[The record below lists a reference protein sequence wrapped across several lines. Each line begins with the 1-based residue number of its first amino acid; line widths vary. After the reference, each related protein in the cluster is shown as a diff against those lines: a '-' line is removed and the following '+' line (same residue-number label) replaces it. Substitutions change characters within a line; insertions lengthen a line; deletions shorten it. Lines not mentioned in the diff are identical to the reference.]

1 MSEASDETEIEFL
14 DEVFSDLNSDLSDEH
29 NVIREFAIKPGI
41 RSDGVVTD
49 SEGKPLVV
57 IEAKIK
63 TGARYQEQAIQQ
75 LRTYLQASEAE
86 YGLFVSP
93 DVRYLFS
100 LHGEDPVLEASHS
113 SLSSIINVTDQ
124 RRAFISYEELA
135 FCYDRAR
142 KQAKKFSS
150 NEATIENVILELQRI
165 TTGER
170 HNIVIDPLESLSNS
184 IQNIDDILQDK
195 YPFYQFESQKQS
207 TLTDFA
213 SETKTVPAFT
223 RAIQGVFRGY
233 SIVETDTE
241 ILHEFTHHLTSRAGD
256 QKYSTPLNV
265 AQYLV
270 DLADIGPDQ
279 LILDP
284 ACGWGNL
291 LRGAEREGAE
301 GVGID
306 IDKDAL
312 ITASGFNSLLDLD
325 IEFHHDNGLRLPFD
339 KFRNTFD
346 HVLLD
351 PPIRSKTKEED
362 LPEELANYAG
372 RDIAQAFVIASLEAL
387 QEGGTLTAVVPVS
400 LLTGANNRE
409 FRKELLDDYNIRRV
423 VEVADGSLSPALGA
437 DLAVLQVEKQR
448 HGIEQTEFVIIDK
461 FEGDR
466 LDNDPDI
473 LEQRS
478 LDLSNQNLLG
488 DDTLAPSEVLRID
501 EITEDLTHHYPETA
515 SLSGLREIREI
526 LKGARVPDENLKPE
540 GALPYLKISHA
551 TKEQPRL
558 RYTENTENYPI
569 AGPSDLLISATGT
582 VSITYVPDKQLV
594 PDQNWAIARFDS
606 REAAITYDGFFKTE
620 LGKKLL
626 KAIATGQSIPYTPL
640 YRFRQLPVPIFEEN
654 QLSSISDRL
663 EAVNYDGS
671 KVDEATAQRITDIFA
686 EEVRE

>member
-14 DEVFSDLNSDLSDEH
+14 DEVLSDLNSDLSADY
-29 NVIREFAIKPGI
+29 NILREFAIKPGI

-63 TGARYQEQAIQQ
+63 TGTRYQEQAIQQ

-100 LHGEDPVLEASHS
+100 LHGEDPVLEVSHS
-113 SLSSIINVTDQ
+113 SLSSIINDVNQ

-170 HNIVIDPLESLSNS
+170 HNIVIDPLNDLSNG
-184 IQNIDDILQDK
+184 IQNIDGTIRDK
-195 YPFYQFESQKQS
+195 YPFYQFESQKQA

-213 SETKTVPAFT
+213 SEVKTVPAFT
-223 RAIQGVFRGY
+223 RAIQGIFRGY
-233 SIVETDTE
+233 SIVDTDTE
-241 ILHEFTHHLTSRAGD
+241 ILREFTHHLTSRAGD

-270 DLADIGPDQ
+270 DLADIGSDQ

-291 LRGAEREGAE
+291 LREAEREGAE

-306 IDKDAL
+306 IDQDAL

-339 KFRNTFD
+339 KFQDTFD

-351 PPIRSKTKEED
+351 PPIR
-362 LPEELANYAG
+362 N
-372 RDIAQAFVIASLEAL
+372 
-387 QEGGTLTAVVPVS
+387 
-400 LLTGANNRE
+400 
-409 FRKELLDDYNIRRV
+409 
-423 VEVADGSLSPALGA
+423 
-437 DLAVLQVEKQR
+437 
-448 HGIEQTEFVIIDK
+448 
-461 FEGDR
+461 
-466 LDNDPDI
+466 
-473 LEQRS
+473 
-478 LDLSNQNLLG
+478 
-488 DDTLAPSEVLRID
+488 
-501 EITEDLTHHYPETA
+501 
-515 SLSGLREIREI
+515 
-526 LKGARVPDENLKPE
+526 KGPC
-540 GALPYLKISHA
+540 
-551 TKEQPRL
+551 
-558 RYTENTENYPI
+558 
-569 AGPSDLLISATGT
+569 
-582 VSITYVPDKQLV
+582 
-594 PDQNWAIARFDS
+594 
-606 REAAITYDGFFKTE
+606 
-620 LGKKLL
+620 
-626 KAIATGQSIPYTPL
+626 
-640 YRFRQLPVPIFEEN
+640 
-654 QLSSISDRL
+654 
-663 EAVNYDGS
+663 
-671 KVDEATAQRITDIFA
+671 
-686 EEVRE
+686 